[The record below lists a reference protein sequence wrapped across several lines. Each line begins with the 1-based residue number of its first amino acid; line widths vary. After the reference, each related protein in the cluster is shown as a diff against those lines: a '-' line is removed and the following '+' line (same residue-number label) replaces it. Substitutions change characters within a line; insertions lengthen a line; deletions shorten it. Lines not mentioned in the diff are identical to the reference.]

1 MQESAPRARAS
12 SPPPAG
18 SRRVIHRFTGPG
30 RGRQCNVA
38 ATIIATWMTKLAPR
52 SVAVGTI
59 TAGHRGFGGVA
70 GGGVPE
76 LAVRASASA
85 PVPARH
91 ADDFDSVSTLLG
103 AEPAV
108 PLPL

>member
-1 MQESAPRARAS
+1 
-12 SPPPAG
+12 
-18 SRRVIHRFTGPG
+18 
-30 RGRQCNVA
+30 
-38 ATIIATWMTKLAPR
+38 MTKLAPR

-59 TAGHRGFGGVA
+59 TAGRPGFLGGVA

-76 LAVRASASA
+76 LAVWASASA
-85 PVPARH
+85 PEPTRH
-91 ADDFDSVSTLLG
+91 ADDFDSVGTLLG